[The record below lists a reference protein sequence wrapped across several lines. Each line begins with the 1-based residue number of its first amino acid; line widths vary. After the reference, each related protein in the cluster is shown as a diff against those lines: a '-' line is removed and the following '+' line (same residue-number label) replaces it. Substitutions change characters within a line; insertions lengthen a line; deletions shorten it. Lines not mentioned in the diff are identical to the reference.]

1 MNPWWIDVIATVV
14 FGCVGFLSI
23 QLSAAVCKNVV
34 PFEDGPPPGRPPV
47 TALVVGSAI
56 VGMSLAMRGATAPS
70 LVLVALVV
78 VSLVACWYS
87 DVRCGIVPDYF
98 TVVPLAFWLL
108 VSVASHN
115 YTPLVS
121 ATIVFVPFAVAA
133 VLSKGRG
140 MGWGDVK
147 LVTLGAAIL
156 GLQTAVLAFGGAC
169 LIAVFVAMIRRRRAE
184 PIAFAPY
191 LAGSIAAALALPLFP
206 PA

>member
-14 FGCVGFLSI
+14 FACVGFLSI
-23 QLSAAVCKNVV
+23 QLSSAVCANVV

-47 TALVVGSAI
+47 TALI
-56 VGMSLAMRGATAPS
+56 VGTALVGLSLSIRGASAPS
-70 LVLVALVV
+70 LVLVALVM

-98 TVVPLAFWLL
+98 TIVPLAFWLL
-108 VSVASHN
+108 ISVASKN
-115 YTPLVS
+115 YVPLVS
-121 ATIVFVPFAVAA
+121 AAVVFVPFAAA
-133 VLSKGRG
+133 ALLSKGRG

-156 GLQTAVLAFGGAC
+156 GWQPAVLAFAGAC
-169 LIAVFVAMIRRRRAE
+169 LIAVFVAMIRKRRSE

-191 LAGSIAAALALPLFP
+191 LAGAIAAVLAFPLFP